1 MSELYDFFLSSYS
14 GYSRV
19 DIVLEFLAF
28 WFGIISVF
36 FAKKQNILVYPTGI
50 ICTIITTYLMY
61 KVSLFGHILVNLLYT
76 IISFFGWWN
85 WSRRENNDLV
95 VKVSKFTSND
105 LSKSLLIFFFIVFV
119 AYFAH
124 DFFANNF
131 EYKLKEL
138 LDIFTSGI
146 FVTAMWLMANKKLE
160 NWILWII
167 GNVITIPLYLFSY
180 KIILSIQYVIF
191 TILAIQAYIEW
202 KKSLSK

>member
-1 MSELYDFFLSSYS
+1 MGEVYDFFINSYS
-14 GYSRV
+14 DDSRV
-19 DIVLEFLAF
+19 DIVLEFFAF
-28 WFGIISVF
+28 WFGIISVV
-36 FAKKQNILVYPTGI
+36 FANKQNILVYPTGI
-50 ICTIITTYLMY
+50 ICTIITMYLMY
-61 KVSLFGHILVNLLYT
+61 KVSLLGHILVNLLYT

-105 LSKSLLIFFFIVFV
+105 LSKSLLIFFFIVFT
-119 AYFAH
+119 AYLAH
-124 DFFANNF
+124 DFFATDF
-131 EYKLKEL
+131 EGQIKEL
-138 LDIFTSGI
+138 DILTSGI

-167 GNVITIPLYLFSY
+167 GNVITIPLYLSSD

>member
-1 MSELYDFFLSSYS
+1 MGEVYDFFLNSYS
-14 GYSRV
+14 DYSRV
-19 DIVLEFLAF
+19 DIILEFLAF
-28 WFGIISVF
+28 WFGIISVV

-50 ICTIITTYLMY
+50 ICTIITMYLMY
-61 KVSLFGHILVNLLYT
+61 KVSLLGHILVNLLYT

-105 LSKSLLIFFFIVFV
+105 LTKSLLIFFFIVFV

-124 DFFANNF
+124 DFFATNF
-131 EYKLKEL
+131 EGQIKEL
-138 LDIFTSGI
+138 DILTSGI

-167 GNVITIPLYLFSY
+167 GNVITIPLYLSSD
-180 KIILSIQYVIF
+180 KIILSIQYIIF
-191 TILAIQAYIEW
+191 TILAVQAYIEW

>member
-1 MSELYDFFLSSYS
+1 MGEVYDFFLSSYS
-14 GYSRV
+14 DYSRL
-19 DIVLEFLAF
+19 DIILEFLAF
-28 WFGIISVF
+28 WFGIISVV

-50 ICTIITTYLMY
+50 ICTIITMYIMY
-61 KVSLFGHILVNLLYT
+61 KVSLLGHILVNLLYT

-85 WSRRENNDLV
+85 WSRRENNELV
-95 VKVSKFTSND
+95 VKVSKFTTND
-105 LSKSLLIFFFIVFV
+105 LTKSLLIFFFIVFV

-124 DFFANNF
+124 DFFATNF
-131 EYKLKEL
+131 EGQIKEL
-138 LDIFTSGI
+138 DILTSGI

-167 GNVITIPLYLFSY
+167 GNVITIPLYLSSD

>member
-1 MSELYDFFLSSYS
+1 MGEVYDFFLSSYS
-14 GYSRV
+14 NHSRI

-28 WFGIISVF
+28 WFGIISVV

-50 ICTIITTYLMY
+50 ICTIITMYLMY
-61 KVSLFGHILVNLLYT
+61 RVSLLGHILVNLLYT

-105 LSKSLLIFFFIVFV
+105 LTKSLLIFFFIVFV

-124 DFFANNF
+124 DFFATNF
-131 EYKLKEL
+131 EGQIKEL
-138 LDIFTSGI
+138 DILTSGI

-167 GNVITIPLYLFSY
+167 GNVITIPLYLSSD
-180 KIILSIQYVIF
+180 KIILSIQYIIF
-191 TILAIQAYIEW
+191 TILAVQAYIEW

>member
-1 MSELYDFFLSSYS
+1 MGEVCDFFLSSYS
-14 GYSRV
+14 DYSRI

-28 WFGIISVF
+28 WFGIISVV

-50 ICTIITTYLMY
+50 ICTIITMYLMY
-61 KVSLFGHILVNLLYT
+61 KVSLLGHILVNLLYT

-105 LSKSLLIFFFIVFV
+105 LTKSLLIFFFVVFV

-124 DFFANNF
+124 DFFATNF
-131 EYKLKEL
+131 EGQIKEL
-138 LDIFTSGI
+138 DILTSGI

-167 GNVITIPLYLFSY
+167 GNVITIPLYLSSD
-180 KIILSIQYVIF
+180 KIILSIQYIIF

>member
-1 MSELYDFFLSSYS
+1 MGEVYDFFLSSYS
-14 GYSRV
+14 NHSRI

-28 WFGIISVF
+28 WFGIISVV

-50 ICTIITTYLMY
+50 ICTIITMYLMY
-61 KVSLFGHILVNLLYT
+61 KVSLLGHILVNLLYT

-105 LSKSLLIFFFIVFV
+105 LTKSLLIFFFIVFV

-124 DFFANNF
+124 DFFATNF
-131 EYKLKEL
+131 EGQIKEL
-138 LDIFTSGI
+138 DILTSGI

-167 GNVITIPLYLFSY
+167 GNVITIPLYLSSD
-180 KIILSIQYVIF
+180 KIILSIQYIIF

>member
-1 MSELYDFFLSSYS
+1 MGEVYDFFLSSYS
-14 GYSRV
+14 DYSRI

-28 WFGIISVF
+28 WFGIISVV

-50 ICTIITTYLMY
+50 ICTIITMYLMY
-61 KVSLFGHILVNLLYT
+61 KVSLLGHILVNLLYT

-95 VKVSKFTSND
+95 VKVSKFTYND
-105 LSKSLLIFFFIVFV
+105 LTKSLLIFFFIVFV

-124 DFFANNF
+124 NFFATNF
-131 EYKLKEL
+131 EGQIKEL
-138 LDIFTSGI
+138 DILTSGI

-167 GNVITIPLYLFSY
+167 GNVITIPLYLYSD

-191 TILAIQAYIEW
+191 TILAVQAYIEW

>member
-1 MSELYDFFLSSYS
+1 MGEVYDFFLSSYS
-14 GYSRV
+14 DYSRV

-28 WFGIISVF
+28 WFGIISVV

-50 ICTIITTYLMY
+50 ICTIITMYLMY
-61 KVSLFGHILVNLLYT
+61 KVSLLGHILVNLLYT

-105 LSKSLLIFFFIVFV
+105 LSKSLLIFFFIVFI

-124 DFFANNF
+124 DFFATNF
-131 EYKLKEL
+131 EGQIKEL
-138 LDIFTSGI
+138 DILTSGI

-167 GNVITIPLYLFSY
+167 GNVITIPLYLSSD

>member
-1 MSELYDFFLSSYS
+1 MGEVYDFFLSSYS
-14 GYSRV
+14 DYSRI

-28 WFGIISVF
+28 WFGIISVV

-50 ICTIITTYLMY
+50 ICTIITMYLMY
-61 KVSLFGHILVNLLYT
+61 KVSLLGHILVNLLYT

-95 VKVSKFTSND
+95 VKVSKFTHND
-105 LSKSLLIFFFIVFV
+105 LTKSLLIFFFIVFV

-124 DFFANNF
+124 DFFATSF
-131 EYKLKEL
+131 EGQIKEL
-138 LDIFTSGI
+138 DILTSGI

-167 GNVITIPLYLFSY
+167 GNVITIPLYLSSD

-191 TILAIQAYIEW
+191 TILAVQAYIEW
-202 KKSLSK
+202 NKSLSK

>member
-1 MSELYDFFLSSYS
+1 MGEVYDFFLSSYS
-14 GYSRV
+14 DYSSI
-19 DIVLEFLAF
+19 DIILEFLAF
-28 WFGIISVF
+28 WFGIISVV

-50 ICTIITTYLMY
+50 ICTIITMYLMY
-61 KVSLFGHILVNLLYT
+61 KVSLLGHILVNLLYT

-95 VKVSKFTSND
+95 VKVSKFTYND
-105 LSKSLLIFFFIVFV
+105 LTKSLLIFFFIVFI

-124 DFFANNF
+124 NFFATNF
-131 EYKLKEL
+131 EGQIKEL
-138 LDIFTSGI
+138 DILTSGI

-167 GNVITIPLYLFSY
+167 GNVITIPLYLSSD

-191 TILAIQAYIEW
+191 TILAVQAYIEW

>member
-1 MSELYDFFLSSYS
+1 MGEVYDFFLSSYS
-14 GYSRV
+14 DYSRV
-19 DIVLEFLAF
+19 DIILEFLAF
-28 WFGIISVF
+28 WFGIISVV

-50 ICTIITTYLMY
+50 ICTIITMYLMY
-61 KVSLFGHILVNLLYT
+61 KVSLLGHILVNLLYT

-95 VKVSKFTSND
+95 VKVSKFNSND
-105 LSKSLLIFFFIVFV
+105 LTKSLLIFFFIVFV

-124 DFFANNF
+124 DFFATNF
-131 EYKLKEL
+131 EGQIKEL
-138 LDIFTSGI
+138 DILTSGI

-167 GNVITIPLYLFSY
+167 GNVITIPLYLSSD

>member
-1 MSELYDFFLSSYS
+1 MGEVYDFFLSSYS
-14 GYSRV
+14 NHSRI

-28 WFGIISVF
+28 WFGIISVV

-50 ICTIITTYLMY
+50 ICTIITMYLMY
-61 KVSLFGHILVNLLYT
+61 KVSLLGHILVNLLYT

-85 WSRRENNDLV
+85 WSRKENNDLV

-124 DFFANNF
+124 NFFATNF
-131 EYKLKEL
+131 EGQIKEL
-138 LDIFTSGI
+138 DILTSGI

-167 GNVITIPLYLFSY
+167 GNVITIPLYLSSD

>member
-1 MSELYDFFLSSYS
+1 MGEVYDFFLSSYS
-14 GYSRV
+14 NHSRV
-19 DIVLEFLAF
+19 DIILEFLAF
-28 WFGIISVF
+28 WFGIISVV

-50 ICTIITTYLMY
+50 ICTIITMYLMY
-61 KVSLFGHILVNLLYT
+61 KVSLLGHILVNLLYT

-105 LSKSLLIFFFIVFV
+105 LTKSLLIFFFIVFV

-124 DFFANNF
+124 DFFATNF
-131 EYKLKEL
+131 EGQIKEL
-138 LDIFTSGI
+138 DILTSGI

-167 GNVITIPLYLFSY
+167 GNVITIPLYLSSD

-191 TILAIQAYIEW
+191 TILAVQAYIEW

>member
-1 MSELYDFFLSSYS
+1 MGEVYDFFLSSYS
-14 GYSRV
+14 NHSRV

-28 WFGIISVF
+28 WFGIISVV

-50 ICTIITTYLMY
+50 ICTIITMYLMY
-61 KVSLFGHILVNLLYT
+61 KVSLLGHILVNLLYT

-105 LSKSLLIFFFIVFV
+105 LTKSLLIFFFIVFV

-124 DFFANNF
+124 DFFATNF
-131 EYKLKEL
+131 EGQIKEL
-138 LDIFTSGI
+138 DILTSGI

-167 GNVITIPLYLFSY
+167 GNVITIPLYLSSD

-191 TILAIQAYIEW
+191 TILAVQAYIEW

>member
-1 MSELYDFFLSSYS
+1 MGEVYDFFLSSYS
-14 GYSRV
+14 DYSRV

-28 WFGIISVF
+28 WFGIISVV

-50 ICTIITTYLMY
+50 ICTIITMYLMY
-61 KVSLFGHILVNLLYT
+61 KVSLLGHILVNLLYT

-105 LSKSLLIFFFIVFV
+105 LIKSLLIFFFIVFV

-124 DFFANNF
+124 DFFATNF
-131 EYKLKEL
+131 EGQIKEL
-138 LDIFTSGI
+138 DILTSGI

-167 GNVITIPLYLFSY
+167 GNVITIPLYLSSD

>member
-1 MSELYDFFLSSYS
+1 MGEVYDFFLNSYS
-14 GYSRV
+14 DYSRV
-19 DIVLEFLAF
+19 DIILEFLAF
-28 WFGIISVF
+28 WFGIISVV

-50 ICTIITTYLMY
+50 ICTIITMYLMY
-61 KVSLFGHILVNLLYT
+61 KVSLLGHILVNLLYT

-85 WSRRENNDLV
+85 WSRKENNDLV

-124 DFFANNF
+124 DFFATNF
-131 EYKLKEL
+131 EGQIKE

-167 GNVITIPLYLFSY
+167 GNVITIPLYLSSD

>member
-1 MSELYDFFLSSYS
+1 MGEVYDFFLSSYS
-14 GYSRV
+14 NYSRI

-28 WFGIISVF
+28 WFGIISVV

-50 ICTIITTYLMY
+50 ICTIITMYLMY
-61 KVSLFGHILVNLLYT
+61 KVSLLGHILVNLLYT

-105 LSKSLLIFFFIVFV
+105 LTKSLLIFFFIVFV

-124 DFFANNF
+124 DFFATNF
-131 EYKLKEL
+131 EGQIKEL
-138 LDIFTSGI
+138 DILTSGI

-167 GNVITIPLYLFSY
+167 GNVITIPLYLSSD
-180 KIILSIQYVIF
+180 KIILSIQYIIF

>member
-1 MSELYDFFLSSYS
+1 MGEVYDFFLSSYS
-14 GYSRV
+14 NHSST

-28 WFGIISVF
+28 WFGIISVV

-50 ICTIITTYLMY
+50 ICTIITMYLMY
-61 KVSLFGHILVNLLYT
+61 KVSLLGHILVNLLYT

-105 LSKSLLIFFFIVFV
+105 LTKSLLIFFFIVFV

-124 DFFANNF
+124 DFFATNF
-131 EYKLKEL
+131 EGQIKEL
-138 LDIFTSGI
+138 DILTSGI

-167 GNVITIPLYLFSY
+167 GNVITIPLYLSSD

>member
-1 MSELYDFFLSSYS
+1 MGEVYDFFLSSYS
-14 GYSRV
+14 DYSRV
-19 DIVLEFLAF
+19 DIILEFLAF
-28 WFGIISVF
+28 WFGIISVV

-50 ICTIITTYLMY
+50 ICTIITMYLMY
-61 KVSLFGHILVNLLYT
+61 KVSLLGHILVNLLYT

-105 LSKSLLIFFFIVFV
+105 LTKSLLIFFFIVFV

-124 DFFANNF
+124 DFFATNF
-131 EYKLKEL
+131 EGQIKEL
-138 LDIFTSGI
+138 DILTSGI

-160 NWILWII
+160 NWILWIT
-167 GNVITIPLYLFSY
+167 GNVITIPLYLSSD

-191 TILAIQAYIEW
+191 TILAVQAYIEW

>member
-1 MSELYDFFLSSYS
+1 MGEVYDFFLSSYS
-14 GYSRV
+14 DYSRV

-28 WFGIISVF
+28 WFGIISVI

-50 ICTIITTYLMY
+50 ICTIITMYLMY
-61 KVSLFGHILVNLLYT
+61 KVSLLGHILVNLLYT

-124 DFFANNF
+124 DFFATNF
-131 EYKLKEL
+131 EGQIKEL
-138 LDIFTSGI
+138 DILTSGI

-167 GNVITIPLYLFSY
+167 GNVITIPLYLTSD

>member
-1 MSELYDFFLSSYS
+1 MGEVYDFFLSSYS
-14 GYSRV
+14 DYSRI

-28 WFGIISVF
+28 WFGIISVV

-50 ICTIITTYLMY
+50 ICTIITMYLMY
-61 KVSLFGHILVNLLYT
+61 KVSLLGHILVNLLYT

-105 LSKSLLIFFFIVFV
+105 LTKSLLIFFFIVFV

-124 DFFANNF
+124 DFFATNF
-131 EYKLKEL
+131 EGQIKEL
-138 LDIFTSGI
+138 DILTSGI

-167 GNVITIPLYLFSY
+167 GNVITIPLYLSSD

-191 TILAIQAYIEW
+191 TILAVQAYIEW

>member
-1 MSELYDFFLSSYS
+1 MGEVYDFFLSSYS
-14 GYSRV
+14 GYSKV

-28 WFGIISVF
+28 WFGIISVV

-50 ICTIITTYLMY
+50 ICTIITMYLMY
-61 KVSLFGHILVNLLYT
+61 KVSLLGHILVNLLYT

-95 VKVSKFTSND
+95 VKVSKFNSND
-105 LSKSLLIFFFIVFV
+105 LTKSLLIFFFIVFV

-124 DFFANNF
+124 DFFATNF
-131 EYKLKEL
+131 EGQIKEL
-138 LDIFTSGI
+138 DILTSGI

-167 GNVITIPLYLFSY
+167 GNVIT
-180 KIILSIQYVIF
+180 LSLIHISEPTRPY
-191 TILAIQAYIEW
+191 
-202 KKSLSK
+202 

>member
-1 MSELYDFFLSSYS
+1 MGEVYDFFLSSYS
-14 GYSRV
+14 DYSRL
-19 DIVLEFLAF
+19 DIILEFLAF
-28 WFGIISVF
+28 WFGIISVV

-50 ICTIITTYLMY
+50 ICTIITMYIMY
-61 KVSLFGHILVNLLYT
+61 KVSLLGHILVNLLYT

-105 LSKSLLIFFFIVFV
+105 LTKSLLIFFFIVFV

-124 DFFANNF
+124 DLFATNF
-131 EYKLKEL
+131 EGQIKEL
-138 LDIFTSGI
+138 DILTSGI

-167 GNVITIPLYLFSY
+167 GNVITIPLYLSSD

-191 TILAIQAYIEW
+191 TILAVQAYIEW

>member
-1 MSELYDFFLSSYS
+1 MGEVYDFFLNSYS
-14 GYSRV
+14 DYSRV
-19 DIVLEFLAF
+19 DIILEFLAF
-28 WFGIISVF
+28 WFGIISVV

-50 ICTIITTYLMY
+50 ICTIITMYLMY
-61 KVSLFGHILVNLLYT
+61 KVSLLGHILVNLLYT

-124 DFFANNF
+124 DFFATNF
-131 EYKLKEL
+131 EGQIKEL
-138 LDIFTSGI
+138 DILTSGI

-167 GNVITIPLYLFSY
+167 GNVITIPLYLSSD

>member
-1 MSELYDFFLSSYS
+1 MGEVYDFFLNSYS
-14 GYSRV
+14 DYSRV
-19 DIVLEFLAF
+19 DIILEFLAF
-28 WFGIISVF
+28 CFGIISVV

-50 ICTIITTYLMY
+50 ICTIITMYLMY
-61 KVSLFGHILVNLLYT
+61 KVSLLGHILVNLLYT

-105 LSKSLLIFFFIVFV
+105 LTKSLLIFFFILFV

-124 DFFANNF
+124 DFFATNF
-131 EYKLKEL
+131 EGQIKEL
-138 LDIFTSGI
+138 DILTSGI

-167 GNVITIPLYLFSY
+167 GNVITIPLYLSSD
-180 KIILSIQYVIF
+180 KIILSIQYIIF
-191 TILAIQAYIEW
+191 TILAVQAYIEW

>member
-1 MSELYDFFLSSYS
+1 MGEVYDFFLSSYS

-28 WFGIISVF
+28 WFGIISVV

-50 ICTIITTYLMY
+50 ICTLITMYLMY
-61 KVSLFGHILVNLLYT
+61 KVSLLGHILVNLLYT

-95 VKVSKFTSND
+95 VKVSKFTYND
-105 LSKSLLIFFFIVFV
+105 LTKSLLIFFFIVFV

-124 DFFANNF
+124 DFFATNF
-131 EYKLKEL
+131 EGQIKEL
-138 LDIFTSGI
+138 DILTSGI

-167 GNVITIPLYLFSY
+167 GNVITIPLYLSSD

>member
-1 MSELYDFFLSSYS
+1 MGEVYDFFLSSYS
-14 GYSRV
+14 DYSRV
-19 DIVLEFLAF
+19 DIILEFLAF
-28 WFGIISVF
+28 WFGIISVV

-50 ICTIITTYLMY
+50 ICTIITMYLMY
-61 KVSLFGHILVNLLYT
+61 KVSLLGHILVNLLYT

-105 LSKSLLIFFFIVFV
+105 LTKSLLIFFLIVFI

-124 DFFANNF
+124 DFFATNF
-131 EYKLKEL
+131 EGQIKEL
-138 LDIFTSGI
+138 DILTSGI

-167 GNVITIPLYLFSY
+167 GNVITIPLYLSSD

-191 TILAIQAYIEW
+191 TILAVQAYIEW
-202 KKSLSK
+202 NKSLSK

>member
-1 MSELYDFFLSSYS
+1 MGEVYDFFLSSYS
-14 GYSRV
+14 DYSRV
-19 DIVLEFLAF
+19 DVVLEFLAF
-28 WFGIISVF
+28 WFGIISVV

-50 ICTIITTYLMY
+50 ICTIITMYLMY
-61 KVSLFGHILVNLLYT
+61 KVSLLGHILVNLLYT

-105 LSKSLLIFFFIVFV
+105 LTKSLLIFFFIVFV

-124 DFFANNF
+124 DFFATNF
-131 EYKLKEL
+131 EGQIKEL
-138 LDIFTSGI
+138 DILTSGI

-167 GNVITIPLYLFSY
+167 GNVITIPLYLSSD
-180 KIILSIQYVIF
+180 KIILSIQYIIF

>member
-1 MSELYDFFLSSYS
+1 MGEVYDFFLSSYS
-14 GYSRV
+14 DYSRV

-28 WFGIISVF
+28 WFGIISVI

-50 ICTIITTYLMY
+50 ICTLITMYLMY
-61 KVSLFGHILVNLLYT
+61 KVSLLGHILVNFLYT

-105 LSKSLLIFFFIVFV
+105 LTKSLLIFFFILFV

-124 DFFANNF
+124 DFFATNF
-131 EYKLKEL
+131 EGQIKEL
-138 LDIFTSGI
+138 DILTSGI

-167 GNVITIPLYLFSY
+167 GNIITIPLYLSSD
-180 KIILSIQYVIF
+180 KIILSIQYVIL
-191 TILAIQAYIEW
+191 TILAIQAYIQW

>member
-1 MSELYDFFLSSYS
+1 MGEVYDFFLSSYS
-14 GYSRV
+14 DYSRV
-19 DIVLEFLAF
+19 DIILEFLAF
-28 WFGIISVF
+28 WFGIISVV

-50 ICTIITTYLMY
+50 ICTIITMYLMY
-61 KVSLFGHILVNLLYT
+61 KVSLLGHILVNLLYT

-105 LSKSLLIFFFIVFV
+105 LTKSLLIFFLIVFV

-124 DFFANNF
+124 DFFATNF
-131 EYKLKEL
+131 EGQIKEL
-138 LDIFTSGI
+138 DILTSGI

-167 GNVITIPLYLFSY
+167 GNVITIPLYLSSD

>member
-1 MSELYDFFLSSYS
+1 MGEVYDFFLSSYS
-14 GYSRV
+14 NYSRI

-28 WFGIISVF
+28 WFGIISVV

-50 ICTIITTYLMY
+50 ICTIITMYLMY
-61 KVSLFGHILVNLLYT
+61 KVSLLGHILVNLLYT

-85 WSRRENNDLV
+85 WSRKENNDLV

-124 DFFANNF
+124 DFFATNF
-131 EYKLKEL
+131 EGQIKEL
-138 LDIFTSGI
+138 DILTSGI

-167 GNVITIPLYLFSY
+167 GNVITIPLYLSSD

-191 TILAIQAYIEW
+191 TILAVQAYIEW

>member
-1 MSELYDFFLSSYS
+1 MGEVYDFFLSSYS
-14 GYSRV
+14 DYSRV

-28 WFGIISVF
+28 WFGIISVV

-50 ICTIITTYLMY
+50 ICTIITMYLMY
-61 KVSLFGHILVNLLYT
+61 KVSLLGHILVNLLYT

-95 VKVSKFTSND
+95 VKVSKFASND
-105 LSKSLLIFFFIVFV
+105 FIKSLLIFFFIVFI
-119 AYFAH
+119 AYSAH
-124 DFFANNF
+124 DFFATNF
-131 EYKLKEL
+131 EGQIKEL
-138 LDIFTSGI
+138 DILTSGI

-167 GNVITIPLYLFSY
+167 GNVITIPLYLSSD

-191 TILAIQAYIEW
+191 TILAIQAYKEW
-202 KKSLSK
+202 NKSLSK

>member
-1 MSELYDFFLSSYS
+1 MGEVYDFFLSSYS
-14 GYSRV
+14 DYSRV

-28 WFGIISVF
+28 WFGIISVV

-50 ICTIITTYLMY
+50 ICTIITMYLMY
-61 KVSLFGHILVNLLYT
+61 KVSLLGHILVNLLYT

-105 LSKSLLIFFFIVFV
+105 FKKSLLIFFFIVFV

-124 DFFANNF
+124 DFFATNF
-131 EYKLKEL
+131 EGQIKEL
-138 LDIFTSGI
+138 DILTSGI

-167 GNVITIPLYLFSY
+167 GNVITIPLYLSSD
-180 KIILSIQYVIF
+180 KIILSIQYIIF
-191 TILAIQAYIEW
+191 TILAVQAYIEW

>member
-1 MSELYDFFLSSYS
+1 MGEVYDFFLSSYS
-14 GYSRV
+14 NYSRI

-28 WFGIISVF
+28 WFGIISVV

-50 ICTIITTYLMY
+50 ICTIITMYLMY
-61 KVSLFGHILVNLLYT
+61 KVSLLGHILVNLLYT

-105 LSKSLLIFFFIVFV
+105 LTKSLLIFFLIVFI

-124 DFFANNF
+124 DFFATNF
-131 EYKLKEL
+131 EGQIKEL
-138 LDIFTSGI
+138 DILTSGI

-167 GNVITIPLYLFSY
+167 GNVITIPLYLSSD
-180 KIILSIQYVIF
+180 KIILSIQYIIF
-191 TILAIQAYIEW
+191 TILAVQAYIEW

>member
-1 MSELYDFFLSSYS
+1 MGEVYDFFLSSYTD
-14 GYSRV
+14 YSRI
-19 DIVLEFLAF
+19 DIILEFLAF
-28 WFGIISVF
+28 WFGIISVV

-50 ICTIITTYLMY
+50 ICTVITMYLMY
-61 KVSLFGHILVNLLYT
+61 KVSLLGHILVNLLYT

-105 LSKSLLIFFFIVFV
+105 LTKSLLIFFFIVFV

-124 DFFANNF
+124 DFFATNF
-131 EYKLKEL
+131 EGQIKEL
-138 LDIFTSGI
+138 DILTSGI

-167 GNVITIPLYLFSY
+167 GNVITIPLYLSSD
-180 KIILSIQYVIF
+180 KIILSIQYIIF

>member
-1 MSELYDFFLSSYS
+1 MGEVYDFFLDSYS
-14 GYSRV
+14 DYSRV
-19 DIVLEFLAF
+19 DIILEFLAF
-28 WFGIISVF
+28 WFGIISVV

-50 ICTIITTYLMY
+50 ICTIITMYLMY
-61 KVSLFGHILVNLLYT
+61 KVSLLGHILVNLLYT

-105 LSKSLLIFFFIVFV
+105 LTKSLLIFFFIVFV

-124 DFFANNF
+124 DFFATNF
-131 EYKLKEL
+131 EGQIKEL
-138 LDIFTSGI
+138 DILTSGI

-167 GNVITIPLYLFSY
+167 GNVITIPLYLSSD

-191 TILAIQAYIEW
+191 TILAVQAYIEW

>member
-1 MSELYDFFLSSYS
+1 MGEVCDFFLSSYS
-14 GYSRV
+14 DYSRV

-28 WFGIISVF
+28 WFGIISVV

-50 ICTIITTYLMY
+50 ICTIITMYLMY
-61 KVSLFGHILVNLLYT
+61 KVSLLGHILVNLLYT

-105 LSKSLLIFFFIVFV
+105 LNKSLLIFFFIVFV

-124 DFFANNF
+124 DFFATNF
-131 EYKLKEL
+131 EGQIKEL
-138 LDIFTSGI
+138 DILTSGI

-167 GNVITIPLYLFSY
+167 GNVITIPLYLSSD

-191 TILAIQAYIEW
+191 TILAVQAYIEW

>member
-1 MSELYDFFLSSYS
+1 MGEVYDFFLSSYS
-14 GYSRV
+14 DYSRV

-28 WFGIISVF
+28 WFGIISVV

-50 ICTIITTYLMY
+50 ICTIITMYLMY
-61 KVSLFGHILVNLLYT
+61 KVSLLGHILVNLLYT

-105 LSKSLLIFFFIVFV
+105 LTKSLSIFFFIVFV

-124 DFFANNF
+124 DFFATNF
-131 EYKLKEL
+131 EGQIKEL
-138 LDIFTSGI
+138 DILTSGI

-167 GNVITIPLYLFSY
+167 GNVITIPLYLSSD